1 MTEDKIIAE
10 VTCLKLTVAP
20 GLRLKKGLKNT
31 ETNRFQ
37 MIKIPLHSEEQLGIL
52 LAKVFQQK
60 NFVISCSL

>member
-37 MIKIPLHSEEQLGIL
+37 MIKIPLQLDIL
-52 LAKVFQQK
+52 LAKVFQ
-60 NFVISCSL
+60 

>member
-20 GLRLKKGLKNT
+20 GLRLKKGIKNT

-37 MIKIPLHSEEQLGIL
+37 MIKIPLHSEGQLDIL
-52 LAKVFQQK
+52 LAKVFQ
-60 NFVISCSL
+60 